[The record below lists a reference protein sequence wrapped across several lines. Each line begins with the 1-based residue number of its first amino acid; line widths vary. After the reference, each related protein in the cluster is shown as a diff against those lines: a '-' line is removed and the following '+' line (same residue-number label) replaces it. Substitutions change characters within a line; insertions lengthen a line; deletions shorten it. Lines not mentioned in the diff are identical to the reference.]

1 MKIILDC
8 NIWISFLI
16 GHDAHLIQRIL
27 TDIRFDVYICDE
39 LLEEI
44 HDVSSRAKI
53 RNRISDEELDDF
65 FRIIYA
71 FCRMARI
78 EQKAQSVIC
87 DPKDLY
93 LLSLAESIGADYIV
107 SGDAD
112 LLDLKQYQQTKML
125 RLVEYADRLR
135 PTPARERHSGLF
147 RGQ

>member
-16 GHDAHLIQRIL
+16 GHQTQLVQQIL
-27 TDIRFDVYICDE
+27 TDTRIDVYVCNE

-44 HDVSSRAKI
+44 HSVSCRPKI
-53 RNRISDEELDDF
+53 RTRISDDELDDF

-71 FCRMARI
+71 FCRMAKI
-78 EQKAQSVIC
+78 EQQAQSNIR

-93 LLSLAESIGADYIV
+93 LLSLAESVNADCIV

-112 LLDLKQYQQTKML
+112 LLELQQHKQTKML
-125 RLVEYADRLR
+125 SLAEFKAKMFYN
-135 PTPARERHSGLF
+135 
-147 RGQ
+147 

>member
-16 GHDAHLIQRIL
+16 GHQAQFVQQIL
-27 TDIRFDVYICDE
+27 TDTRIDVYVCDE

-44 HDVSSRAKI
+44 HNVSSRDKI
-53 RNRISDEELDDF
+53 RTRVSNEELDDF

-71 FCRMARI
+71 FCRMANI
-78 EQKAQSVIC
+78 EPKAQSEIR

-93 LLSLAESIGADYIV
+93 LLSLAESIEADYII

-112 LLDLKQYQQTKML
+112 LIELKQHKTTKMMSL
-125 RLVEYADRLR
+125 ADFKAKL
-135 PTPARERHSGLF
+135 LDN
-147 RGQ
+147 